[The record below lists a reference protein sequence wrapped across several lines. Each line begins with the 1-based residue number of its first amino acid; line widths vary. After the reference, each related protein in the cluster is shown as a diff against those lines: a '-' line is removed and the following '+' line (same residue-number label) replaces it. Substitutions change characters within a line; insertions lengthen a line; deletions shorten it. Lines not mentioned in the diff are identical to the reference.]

1 VAPLYQTQ
9 VEREA
14 YRNMMRAMIYTAKT
28 EGLFG
33 FYRGFLPM
41 TITRI
46 ALHHIELQDA
56 VRPYF
61 GNRIIIKE

>member
-1 VAPLYQTQ
+1 
-9 VEREA
+9 
-14 YRNMMRAMIYTAKT
+14 MRAIIYTAKT

-33 FYRGFLPM
+33 FYRGFLPLA
-41 TITRI
+41 I
-46 ALHHIELQDA
+46 ANIAAHHIEFYDA

>member
-1 VAPLYQTQ
+1 VAPLYPTQ

-14 YRNMMRAMIYTAKT
+14 YRNTMRAIIYTAKT

-33 FYRGFLPM
+33 FYRGFLPLA
-41 TITRI
+41 I
-46 ALHHIELQDA
+46 ANIAAHHIELYDA